1 MATCNVREHYFAKS
15 CEYNETNFPYE
26 IGAAIKSFMAIFWTA
41 ASVFSNCRQT
51 KLDSEICFILV

>member
-26 IGAAIKSFMAIFWTA
+26 IGAAIKSFMAIF
-41 ASVFSNCRQT
+41 
-51 KLDSEICFILV
+51 